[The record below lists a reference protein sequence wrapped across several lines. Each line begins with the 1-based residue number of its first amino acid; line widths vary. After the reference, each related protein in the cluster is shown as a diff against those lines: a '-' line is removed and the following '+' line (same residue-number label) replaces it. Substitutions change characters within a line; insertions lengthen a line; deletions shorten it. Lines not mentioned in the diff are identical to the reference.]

1 MAPAARSTVNGSLG
15 VGPGPGDWDAAC
27 FPPSRL
33 GWASS
38 RPSLPFSGFGLASAG
53 GLLAQPCLSSA
64 SSRPYSEGLNSAAGT
79 TCLHPVSA
87 PGEEVG
93 LSKASSEGRSRELG
107 GVEE

>member
-1 MAPAARSTVNGSLG
+1 MAPAARSTMNGSLG

-33 GWASS
+33 DWAASS

-53 GLLAQPCLSSA
+53 GLPAQPCLSSA
-64 SSRPYSEGLNSAAGT
+64 SSRPYSEGLNPAAGT

-87 PGEEVG
+87 PGKRWGCRRLVQR
-93 LSKASSEGRSRELG
+93 EGIGSWR
-107 GVEE
+107 V